1 MGETQ
6 PCGVFS
12 FVTCRLHPSAAAGQQ
27 TWRKRWAPGAKPCA
41 EPWNDIT
48 SIIYDRSQAR
58 SLSSA
63 IYIHVKVVER
73 VELKTRP
80 KHADLQSE
88 DCSDQHDQSIRV
100 RSADL
105 RPARILPTYRS
116 ACLEHYWALTHTLE
130 QVDDR

>member
-1 MGETQ
+1 MRRPLICQLQTVPQ
-6 PCGVFS
+6 RRS
-12 FVTCRLHPSAAAGQQ
+12 WSA

-48 SIIYDRSQAR
+48 SDIYDRSQAR

-73 VELKTRP
+73 VERVELKTRP
-80 KHADLQSE
+80 KHADLRSE
-88 DCSDQHDQSIRV
+88 DFLDQHDQSIRV

-105 RPARILPTYRS
+105 RPARILPTSRS